1 MTQTATPADREL
13 PAVSG
18 LLAAMVFIAGLPL
31 TGMLATSEIPRPDA
45 PATETQRYFLANGDV
60 AVLDALVH
68 SATALLLVA
77 FAGSLTALVRR
88 VEPRP
93 SGLADMTLG
102 AGALAAAFLTVS
114 ALLGGVLGAEQ
125 ITDSPATVGAL
136 RQLSFFLGG
145 AGHTAFLGLLVGA
158 ASLATL
164 RANALPRWL
173 TTAGLVSAI
182 ISTLSL
188 LSLVLAPTLLF
199 IPLGRFSALLV
210 IAAASVLL
218 ATGRTGQGRV
228 GGTGASVAGGV
239 GVVVLAFAITVF
251 I

>member
-1 MTQTATPADREL
+1 MRTATSADRDL
-13 PAVSG
+13 PALSG
-18 LLAAMVFIAGLPL
+18 LLAAVVFIGGLPL
-31 TGMLATSEIPRPDA
+31 TGMLATGEIPRPDA
-45 PATETQRYFLANGDV
+45 PTVETARYFLANGDL
-60 AVLDALVH
+60 AALDALVH
-68 SATALLLVA
+68 STAALLLVV
-77 FAGSLTALVRR
+77 FTGSLAALVRR

-93 SGLADMTLG
+93 SGLAEVALG
-102 AGALAAAFLTVS
+102 AGVLAAAFLTVS
-114 ALLGGVLGAEQ
+114 ALLGGTLGAEQ
-125 ITDSPATVGAL
+125 ITGSPATVGAL

-145 AGHTAFLGLLVGA
+145 AGHTAFLGMLVGA
-158 ASLATL
+158 ASLAAA

-182 ISTLSL
+182 ASILSL

-199 IPLGRFSALLV
+199 IPVGRFSALLV

-218 ATGRTGQGRV
+218 ATGRTGQGRAA
-228 GGTGASVAGGV
+228 GTGASVAGGL